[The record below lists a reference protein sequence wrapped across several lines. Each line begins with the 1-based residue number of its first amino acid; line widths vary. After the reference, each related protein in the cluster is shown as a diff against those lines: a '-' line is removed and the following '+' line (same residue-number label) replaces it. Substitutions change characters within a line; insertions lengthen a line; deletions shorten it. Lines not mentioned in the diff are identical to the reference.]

1 MAHLAGNLTFT
12 GRTEECA
19 GTDEHKA
26 FSIKNPNKVRALIG
40 AFCTGNPAQFHAI
53 EGTGYVFLADHII
66 ALDKLNPQVAA
77 RISNVLSQWRR
88 YDQKRQKLM
97 KVQMQRVLAEPGL
110 SRDVYEVM
118 SKSLAD

>member
-1 MAHLAGNLTFT
+1 M
-12 GRTEECA
+12 
-19 GTDEHKA
+19 
-26 FSIKNPNKVRALIG
+26 
-40 AFCTGNPAQFHAI
+40 

-88 YDQKRQKLM
+88 YDKKRQKLM
-97 KVQMQRVLAEPGL
+97 KTQMQRVLAEPGL